1 MKLMKTVIPKVKFGN
16 GNKLNSIFKN
26 IFFVNLLIIN
36 YVVST
41 VDNYF
46 NLSQVVL
53 KNNLN

>member
-1 MKLMKTVIPKVKFGN
+1 MKLMKTVILKVKFGN
-16 GNKLNSIFKN
+16 GNKLILFLK
-26 IFFVNLLIIN
+26 IFFVNLLIMN